1 MNKIIIIGNATRD
14 PEEGKTQGGTK
25 WARVSVAVNGYTNKE
40 TGETHCDFF
49 DVFASGTLAEAVE
62 KYVKKGKKIAVTGRM
77 NQKTYTD
84 KDGVRRVSWS
94 LIADSVEFLSQRE
107 EKEGKEEE
115 KAVTPKGEKK
125 INNYDDI
132 PF

>member
-14 PEEGKTQGGTK
+14 PENGRTQGGTT
-25 WARVSVAVNGYTNKE
+25 WARVGVAVNGYTNEK

-49 DVFASGTLAEAVE
+49 DVFASGALAEAVQ
-62 KYVKKGKKIAVTGRM
+62 KYVKKGRKIAVSGRM

-84 KDGVRRVSWS
+84 KDGICRVSWS
-94 LIADSVEFLSQRE
+94 LIADSVEFLSPRE
-107 EKEGKEEE
+107 AEP
-115 KAVTPKGEKK
+115 KAEAGTPKGAKK
-125 INNYDDI
+125 IDDYGDN

>member
-14 PEEGKTQGGTK
+14 AETGSTQGGTT
-25 WARVSVAVNGYTNKE
+25 WARVGVAVNGYTNKE

-49 DVFASGTLAEAVE
+49 DVFASGTLAEAVK
-62 KYVKKGKKIAVTGRM
+62 KYVKKGKKIAVIGRM

-84 KDGVRRVSWS
+84 KDGVRRMSWS
-94 LIADSVEFLSQRE
+94 LIADSVEFLSPRE
-107 EKEGKEEE
+107 EEA
-115 KAVTPKGEKK
+115 KAEAGTLKGAKK
-125 INNYDDI
+125 IDDYDDI

>member
-14 PEEGKTQGGTK
+14 AEAGNTQGGTT
-25 WARVSVAVNGYTNKE
+25 WARVGVAVNGYTNKK
-40 TGETHCDFF
+40 TGETHKDFF
-49 DVFASGTLAEAVE
+49 DVFASGTLAEAVQ

-84 KDGVRRVSWS
+84 KDGIRRVSWS
-94 LIADSVEFLSQRE
+94 LIADSVKFLSPRE
-107 EKEGKEEE
+107 DEP
-115 KAVTPKGEKK
+115 KAEAGTPKGAKK
-125 INNYDDI
+125 IEDYGDI

>member
-1 MNKIIIIGNATRD
+1 MNKIIIIGNATKD
-14 PEEGKTQGGTK
+14 PEAGSTQGGTT
-25 WARVSVAVNGYTNKE
+25 WSRVGVAVNGYTNKE

-49 DVFASGTLAEAVE
+49 DVFAIGTLAETVQ
-62 KYVKKGKKIAVTGRM
+62 KYVKKGKKIAVIGRM

-94 LIADSVEFLSQRE
+94 LIADSVEFLSPRE
-107 EKEGKEEE
+107 EETEKEKG
-115 KAVTPKGEKK
+115 TPKNAKK
-125 INNYDDI
+125 IDDYGDI

>member
-1 MNKIIIIGNATRD
+1 MNKIIIIGNATKD
-14 PEEGKTQGGTK
+14 PEAGSMQGGTT
-25 WARVSVAVNGYTNKE
+25 WARVGVAVNGYENKE

-49 DVFASGTLAEAVE
+49 DVFASGTLAETVQ
-62 KYVKKGKKIAVTGRM
+62 KYVKKGKKIAVIGRM

-94 LIADSVEFLSQRE
+94 LVADSVEFLSPRE
-107 EKEGKEEE
+107 AEPKAEEG
-115 KAVTPKGEKK
+115 TPKGAKK
-125 INNYDDI
+125 IDDCGDI

>member
-1 MNKIIIIGNATRD
+1 MNKIIIIGNATKD
-14 PEEGKTQGGTK
+14 PEAGSTQGGTT
-25 WARVSVAVNGYTNKE
+25 WARVVVAVNGYANKE

-49 DVFASGTLAEAVE
+49 DVFASGTLAAAVQ
-62 KYVKKGKKIAVTGRM
+62 KYVKKGKKIAVIGRM

-107 EKEGKEEE
+107 DEPKAEEG
-115 KAVTPKGEKK
+115 TPKNAKK
-125 INNYDDI
+125 IDDCGYD

>member
-14 PEEGKTQGGTK
+14 PEAVSTKSGTTL
-25 WARVSVAVNGYTNKE
+25 ARVGVAVNGYTNKE

-49 DVFASGTLAEAVE
+49 DVFAIGALAEAVK
-62 KYVKKGKKIAVTGRM
+62 KYVKKGKKIAVIGRM

-84 KDGVRRVSWS
+84 KDDVRRVSWS
-94 LIADSVEFLSQRE
+94 LIADSVEFLSPRE
-107 EKEGKEEE
+107 EKA
-115 KAVTPKGEKK
+115 KAEAGTPNGAKK
-125 INNYDDI
+125 IDDYDDI

>member
-40 TGETHCDFF
+40 TGETHSDFF
-49 DVFASGTLAEAVE
+49 DVFSSGALAEAVQ
-62 KYVKKGKKIAVTGRM
+62 KHVKKGKKIAVTGRM

-84 KDGVRRVSWS
+84 EGGVRRVSWS
-94 LIADSVEFLSQRE
+94 LIADSVEFLSPRE
-107 EKEGKEEE
+107 EETKAEEG
-115 KAVTPKGEKK
+115 TPKGTKK
-125 INNYDDI
+125 IDDCGEI

>member
-14 PEEGKTQGGTK
+14 PETGSTKGGTT
-25 WARVSVAVNGYTNKE
+25 WARVGVAVNGYTNKE

-49 DVFASGTLAEAVE
+49 DVFASDKLAAAVGNC
-62 KYVKKGKKIAVTGRM
+62 VKKGDKLGVIGRM

-84 KDGVRRVSWS
+84 KDGARRVSWS
-94 LIADSVEFLSQRE
+94 LIAEQIEFL
-107 EKEGKEEE
+107 
-115 KAVTPKGEKK
+115 TPKQKEKIDNEAPASPK
-125 INNYDDI
+125 KMEEYGDI

>member
-14 PEEGKTQGGTK
+14 AEAGNTQGGTT
-25 WARVSVAVNGYTNKE
+25 WARVGVAVNGYTNKE

-49 DVFASGTLAEAVE
+49 DVFASGTLAEAVQ

-84 KDGVRRVSWS
+84 KDGIRRVSWS
-94 LIADSVEFLSQRE
+94 LIADSVEFLSLRE
-107 EKEGKEEE
+107 DEP
-115 KAVTPKGEKK
+115 KAEAGTPKGAKK
-125 INNYDDI
+125 IEGYGDI

>member
-14 PEEGKTQGGTK
+14 PETGSTQGGAT
-25 WARVSVAVNGYTNKE
+25 WARVGVAVNGYMNKE

-49 DVFASGTLAEAVE
+49 DVFAIGTLAGAVQ
-62 KYVKKGKKIAVTGRM
+62 KYVKKGKKIAVIGRM

-84 KDGVRRVSWS
+84 KDDVRRVSWS

-107 EKEGKEEE
+107 DEPEAEAG
-115 KAVTPKGEKK
+115 APKGAKK
-125 INNYDDI
+125 IDDYGDI

>member
-14 PEEGKTQGGTK
+14 AEAGNTQGGTT
-25 WARVSVAVNGYTNKE
+25 WARVGVAVNGYTNKE
-40 TGETHCDFF
+40 TGETHSDFF
-49 DVFASGTLAEAVE
+49 DVFASGTLAEAVQ

-84 KDGVRRVSWS
+84 KDSIRRVSWF
-94 LIADSVEFLSQRE
+94 LIADSVEFLSPRE
-107 EKEGKEEE
+107 DEP
-115 KAVTPKGEKK
+115 KAEAGTPKGAKK
-125 INNYDDI
+125 IEDYGDI

>member
-25 WARVSVAVNGYTNKE
+25 WARVGVAVNGYTNKE

-62 KYVKKGKKIAVTGRM
+62 KYVKKGKKIAVNGRM

-84 KDGVRRVSWS
+84 KDGVRRTSWS
-94 LIADSVEFLSQRE
+94 LVADSVEFLSQRE
-107 EKEGKEEE
+107 EEPKAEEG
-115 KAVTPKGEKK
+115 TPKGAKK
-125 INNYDDI
+125 IDDYGDI

>member
-1 MNKIIIIGNATRD
+1 MNKIIIIGNATKD
-14 PEEGKTQGGTK
+14 PEEGETKGGTK
-25 WARVSVAVNGYTNKE
+25 WARVGVAVNGYTNKE

-49 DVFASGTLAEAVE
+49 DVFSSGTLAEAVQ

-84 KDGVRRVSWS
+84 ESGMRRVSWS
-94 LIADSVEFLSQRE
+94 LVADSVEFLSQRE
-107 EKEGKEEE
+107 EKEEKEEAE
-115 KAVTPKGEKK
+115 AGTPKGAKK
-125 INNYDDI
+125 IDNYDDI

>member
-14 PEEGKTQGGTK
+14 AERGCTRGGTG
-25 WARVSVAVNGYTNKE
+25 WTRVGVAVNGYKNKD

-49 DVFASGTLAEAVE
+49 DVFASGTLAETVQ
-62 KYVKKGKKIAVTGRM
+62 KYVKKGKKIAVIGRM

-84 KDGVRRVSWS
+84 ADGILRTSWS
-94 LIADSVEFLSQRE
+94 LIADSVEFLSPRE
-107 EKEGKEEE
+107 EEA
-115 KAVTPKGEKK
+115 KAEAGTPKGAKK
-125 INNYDDI
+125 IDDCEHD

>member
-25 WARVSVAVNGYTNKE
+25 WARVGVAVNGYTNKE

-49 DVFASGTLAEAVE
+49 DVFAIGTLAEAVQ

-77 NQKTYTD
+77 SQKTYTD

-94 LIADSVEFLSQRE
+94 LIADSVEFLSPQ
-107 EKEGKEEE
+107 EEE
-115 KAVTPKGEKK
+115 PKAEDGTPKGTKK
-125 INNYDDI
+125 IDNYDDI

>member
-1 MNKIIIIGNATRD
+1 MNKIIIIGNVTKD
-14 PEEGKTQGGTK
+14 PEAGRTQGGTT
-25 WARVSVAVNGYTNKE
+25 WARVGVAVNGYANKE

-49 DVFASGTLAEAVE
+49 DVFASGTLAEAVQ
-62 KYVKKGKKIAVTGRM
+62 KYVKKGKKIAVIGRM

-84 KDGVRRVSWS
+84 KDGVRLVSWS

-107 EKEGKEEE
+107 DEPKAEEG
-115 KAVTPKGEKK
+115 TPKGTKK
-125 INNYDDI
+125 IDDCGDI

>member
-14 PEEGKTQGGTK
+14 AEAGNTQGGTT

-49 DVFASGTLAEAVE
+49 DVFARGTLAEAVQ
-62 KYVKKGKKIAVTGRM
+62 KHVKKGKKIAVIGRM

-84 KDGVRRVSWS
+84 KDGICRVSWS
-94 LIADSVEFLSQRE
+94 LIADAVEFLSPRE
-107 EKEGKEEE
+107 DEH
-115 KAVTPKGEKK
+115 KAEAGTPKDAKK
-125 INNYDDI
+125 IEGYGDI